1 MEFKQKNLLLV
12 IFIMVMFY
20 IPVSAQTDSVLVKD
34 LFDMSLEDLL
44 NIEITTASKYEQTI
58 FEAPSSVTII
68 TSNEIR
74 DFGYNTLNEALN
86 SQKGFYSSYDRN
98 YSYIGNR
105 GFGRPSEYNN
115 RSRLLLN
122 GHTLNENVYG
132 SALLGSDLSLNL
144 DIIDRIEIVRGPGSS
159 MYGSG
164 AMLNVINI
172 ITKKGADLDG
182 LNIKTSL
189 GSYNK
194 KEISAY
200 WGKTTGKGTDI
211 VISGIA
217 GNTTGPDL
225 YFEELDSPETN
236 NGISTGLDWEKL
248 YGFYS
253 EISAKN
259 FTLKA
264 SLSNRAK
271 GIPTGAWE
279 TDLVNISKSLDIRYF
294 VDLQYKKD
302 FNENFSIVFRSYYD
316 GYKYDGTYSNGS
328 YKLFDKSI
336 GKWGG
341 SELQFVYNNNHR
353 NLFSGGIEFK
363 YNTHASYKEW
373 DADDVYSS
381 INFPFSEF
389 STYVQDEYKVLPNLR
404 MTAGLRFDYNSF
416 GTNSLAPRF
425 AAVYNIAKTSTFKLL
440 YSEAHRTPN
449 FYESKYESM
458 DYQKINSSIKPE
470 RIQTKEFV
478 WEYQPKNNIYTS
490 LSLYHYKMKE
500 LIDLTIDDNDGLT
513 FFQNIGK
520 VTGRGVEFE
529 IKYNP
534 KKETTLFLNSTLQKS
549 VNTDTGDELTNSP
562 RFLLKG
568 GWAQSI
574 AGMFTFSPECF
585 YETKRTTIYK
595 TSTNPFFLTN
605 VSLTSKTIFKYI
617 RVNLKIR
624 NIFNQEYSYPGG
636 FEHVQ
641 KTIIQDG
648 RNFSIGVSVQ
658 M

>member
-449 FYESKYESM
+449 FYESKYESI
-458 DYQKINSSIKPE
+458 DFQKINSSIKPE
-470 RIQTKEFV
+470 RIQTREFV